1 MTGPAEDLAPGAEQ
15 AAPELQRLKFLMRSG
30 NSFMVDGVTGFDV
43 WTDALGRI
51 IQMKLQQVDDPKFAR
66 VFTATVDLAQIEAV
80 VRLPKDSGRS

>member
-1 MTGPAEDLAPGAEQ
+1 MTGPAKDLAPGAEL

-30 NSFMVDGVTGFDV
+30 NAFMVDGVTGFDV

-51 IQMKLQQVDDPKFAR
+51 TRMKLQQVDDPKFAR